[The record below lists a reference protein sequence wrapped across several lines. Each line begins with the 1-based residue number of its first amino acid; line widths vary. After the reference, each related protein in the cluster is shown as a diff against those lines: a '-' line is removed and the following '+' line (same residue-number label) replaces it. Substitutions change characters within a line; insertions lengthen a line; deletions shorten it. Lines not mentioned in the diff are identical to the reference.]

1 MSPSRASST
10 FQPRFLVVSL
20 GNPPPHH
27 QTHHSAGHVALT
39 AAQQLLGSAQP
50 DFEPTRLGKKLT
62 KASVGLKYIVLQS
75 PTQMNDTGPWL
86 AKAYREI
93 LVQEDLDPS
102 ELGVVVVHDDLEHS
116 LGAVNTLSWKKSH
129 QGHNG
134 VRSIMNSLP
143 RRSTEAPW
151 VRIAIGI
158 GRPVGRDVKTVSEY
172 VMSSF
177 SKRETGLLNEK
188 SEEVL
193 EALEELEEE
202 WLTRAATK

>member
-1 MSPSRASST
+1 MSPSRDSPT
-10 FQPRFLVVSL
+10 LQPRFLVVSL

-27 QTHHSAGHVALT
+27 QSHHSAGHVALA

-50 DFEPTRLGKKLT
+50 DFASTRLGKKLT
-62 KASVGLKYIVLQS
+62 KASMGLKYIFLQS
-75 PTQMNDTGPWL
+75 PTQMNETGPWL

-177 SKRETGLLNEK
+177 SKRETELLNEK

-202 WLTRAATK
+202 WLTKGPMK

>member
-1 MSPSRASST
+1 MSPSRDSPT
-10 FQPRFLVVSL
+10 VQPRFLVVSL

-27 QTHHSAGHVALT
+27 QSHHSAGHVVLST
-39 AAQQLLGSAQP
+39 AQQLLGSAQP
-50 DFEPTRLGKKLT
+50 DFESLRLGKKST
-62 KASVGLKYIVLQS
+62 KASIGLKYIFLQS

-86 AKAYREI
+86 AKAYKEI
-93 LVQEDLDPS
+93 LAQESLQPS
-102 ELGVVVVHDDLEHS
+102 ELGVVIVHDDLEHS

-134 VRSIMNSLP
+134 VKSIMTGLP

-158 GRPVGRDVKTVSEY
+158 GRPFERDVKTVSDY

-177 SKRETGLLNEK
+177 SRRQRELLDEK

-193 EALEELEEE
+193 GALEELEEE
-202 WLTRAATK
+202 WLTRVSTK